1 MTKNAKSCFDSGKDG
16 ALYRGCIMKAF
27 RRRFHFLLRWL
38 SLVWFCHRFGIV
50 IAMATGIWGAA
61 SFSRLQAQDFKPF
74 DQFLNI
80 STRVLVGAGDNV
92 AVAGFIVTGGE
103 AKRVIIRAIGPSLR
117 GAGISNALQD
127 PTLELHGSSGSLIAG
142 NDNWK
147 DTQQAEIQA
156 SGLAPADDRESAIVR
171 TLSPGAY
178 TAIVRGKNGTG
189 GIALIEGYDLDS
201 SAGSIFA
208 NISTRG
214 FVGTG
219 DNAMIGGLIVGGN
232 GGGVNVVIARALGP
246 SLSNIGV
253 QQALQDPTLELRD
266 QNGVLIDSNDNWKDR
281 QQAVIERQ
289 NLAPADD
296 RESALLDILP
306 AGAYT
311 AIVRGKNGAT
321 GVALVEFYNIR

>member
-1 MTKNAKSCFDSGKDG
+1 
-16 ALYRGCIMKAF
+16 MKAF
-27 RRRFHFLLRWL
+27 GHRFDFLLHQL
-38 SLVWFCHRFGIV
+38 SLPWFCHRFGIA
-50 IAMATGIWGAA
+50 IAVATGILGTV
-61 SFSRLQAQDFKPF
+61 SFSPLYAQEFKPF

-80 STRVLVGAGDNV
+80 STRVLVGGGDNV
-92 AVAGFIVTGGE
+92 AIAGFIVAGSE
-103 AKRVIIRAIGPSLR
+103 AKNVIIRAMGPSLT

-127 PTLELHGSSGSLIAG
+127 PMLELHDSSGALIAS

-171 TLSPGAY
+171 TLPPGAY
-178 TAIVRGKNGTG
+178 TAIVRGKDGAG
-189 GIALIEGYDLDS
+189 GIGLIEGYDLGP
-201 SAGSIFA
+201 SADSIFA

-246 SLSNIGV
+246 SLSNAGV
-253 QQALQDPTLELRD
+253 QHALQDPTIELRD
-266 QNGVLIDSNDNWKDR
+266 ENGVLIDSNDNWKDR
-281 QQAVIERQ
+281 QQAVIERE
-289 NLAPADD
+289 NLGPADD
-296 RESALLDILP
+296 RESALLDVLP
-306 AGAYT
+306 AGSYT
-311 AIVRGKNGAT
+311 AIVRGKNDAT

>member
-1 MTKNAKSCFDSGKDG
+1 MA
-16 ALYRGCIMKAF
+16 
-27 RRRFHFLLRWL
+27 
-38 SLVWFCHRFGIV
+38 
-50 IAMATGIWGAA
+50 IAVATGILGTV
-61 SFSRLQAQDFKPF
+61 SFSPLQAQEFKPF

-80 STRVLVGAGDNV
+80 STRVLVGSGDNV
-92 AVAGFIVTGGE
+92 AIAGFIVAGSE
-103 AKRVIIRAIGPSLR
+103 AKNVIIRAMGPSLI

-127 PTLELHGSSGSLIAG
+127 PMLELHDSSGALIAS

-178 TAIVRGKNGTG
+178 TAIVGGKDGTG
-189 GIALIEGYDLDS
+189 GIGLIEGYDLGP
-201 SAGSIFA
+201 SADSIFA

-246 SLSNIGV
+246 SLSNAGV
-253 QQALQDPTLELRD
+253 QQALQDPTLDLRD
-266 QNGVLIDSNDNWKDR
+266 QNGVLIDSNDDWKDR
-281 QQAVIERQ
+281 QQTLIERE

-296 RESALLDILP
+296 RESALLDVLP

-311 AIVRGKNGAT
+311 AIVRGKNDAT

>member
-1 MTKNAKSCFDSGKDG
+1 
-16 ALYRGCIMKAF
+16 MKTF
-27 RRRFHFLLRWL
+27 GRRFRFSLHGLSPLR
-38 SLVWFCHRFGIV
+38 FYHRLA
-50 IAMATGIWGAA
+50 IAIAAATGLLGAA
-61 SFSRLQAQDFKPF
+61 SLTPLQAQEFKPF
-74 DQFLNI
+74 DHFLNI
-80 STRVLVGAGDNV
+80 STRVLVGSGDNV
-92 AVAGFIVTGGE
+92 AIAGFVVTGNE
-103 AKRVIIRAIGPSLR
+103 PKRVIIRAIGPSLR
-117 GAGISNALQD
+117 SAGISNALQD
-127 PTLELHGSSGSLIAG
+127 PILELHDRTGALIAS

-147 DTQQAEIQA
+147 DAQEVEIQA

-178 TAIVRGKNGTG
+178 TAIMRGKAGAS
-189 GIALIEGYDLDS
+189 GIGLIEGYDLDS
-201 SAGSIFA
+201 SSDSIFA

-214 FVGTG
+214 LVGTG

-246 SLSNIGV
+246 SLSNVGV
-253 QQALQDPTLELRD
+253 QHALQDPTIELRD

-281 QQAVIERQ
+281 QQALIERE

-296 RESALLDILP
+296 RESALLDVLP

-311 AIVRGKNGAT
+311 AIVRGKNDAA

>member
-1 MTKNAKSCFDSGKDG
+1 MYNDQQRSLVLTVPETARYTGDH
-16 ALYRGCIMKAF
+16 IMKAF
-27 RRRFHFLLRWL
+27 GRGFRFSLRL
-38 SLVWFCHRFGIV
+38 
-50 IAMATGIWGAA
+50 AMAVMAATGILGA
-61 SFSRLQAQDFKPF
+61 SWFSPLDGQEFKPF
-74 DQFLNI
+74 DHFLNI
-80 STRVLVGAGDNV
+80 STRVLVGGGDNV
-92 AVAGFIVTGGE
+92 AIAGFVVTGNE
-103 AKRVIIRAIGPSLR
+103 PKRVIIRAIGPSLR
-117 GAGISNALQD
+117 SAGISNALQD
-127 PTLELHGSSGSLIAG
+127 PTLELHGSSGALIAS

-147 DTQQAEIQA
+147 DAQEVEIRA

-178 TAIVRGKNGTG
+178 TAIVRGKNGAS
-189 GIALIEGYDLDS
+189 GIGLIEGYDLGPSVD
-201 SAGSIFA
+201 SIFA

-232 GGGVNVVIARALGP
+232 GGGVNVVIVRALGP
-246 SLSNIGV
+246 SLGNAGV
-253 QQALQDPTLELRD
+253 QHALQDPTIELRD

-281 QQAVIERQ
+281 QEALIERE

-296 RESALLDILP
+296 RESALLDVLP

-311 AIVRGKNGAT
+311 AIVRGKNDAT

>member
-1 MTKNAKSCFDSGKDG
+1 
-16 ALYRGCIMKAF
+16 MKAF
-27 RRRFHFLLRWL
+27 GRRFDFLLHQL
-38 SLVWFCHRFGIV
+38 SLPWFCHRFGIP
-50 IAMATGIWGAA
+50 IAVATGILGTV
-61 SFSRLQAQDFKPF
+61 SFSPLYAQEFKPF

-80 STRVLVGAGDNV
+80 STRVLVGSGDNV
-92 AVAGFIVTGGE
+92 AIAGFIVAGSE
-103 AKRVIIRAIGPSLR
+103 AKNVIIRAMGPSLT

-127 PTLELHGSSGSLIAG
+127 PMLELHDSSGAVIAS

-156 SGLAPADDRESAIVR
+156 SGLAPADERESAIVR

-178 TAIVRGKNGTG
+178 TAIVRGKDCTD
-189 GIALIEGYDLDS
+189 GIGLIEGYDLDS
-201 SAGSIFA
+201 SADSIFA

-246 SLSNIGV
+246 SLSNAGV

-281 QQAVIERQ
+281 QEAVIERE

-296 RESALLDILP
+296 RESALLDVLP

-311 AIVRGKNGAT
+311 AIVRGKNDAT

>member
-1 MTKNAKSCFDSGKDG
+1 
-16 ALYRGCIMKAF
+16 MKAF
-27 RRRFHFLLRWL
+27 GRRFDFLPHQL
-38 SLVWFCHRFGIV
+38 SLPWFCHRFE
-50 IAMATGIWGAA
+50 IAIAVATGILGTV
-61 SFSRLQAQDFKPF
+61 SFSPLYAQEFKPF

-80 STRVLVGAGDNV
+80 STRVLVGSGDNV
-92 AVAGFIVTGGE
+92 AIAGFIVAGSE
-103 AKRVIIRAIGPSLR
+103 AKNVIIRAMGPSLT
-117 GAGISNALQD
+117 GAGVSNALQD
-127 PTLELHGSSGSLIAG
+127 PMLELHDSSGALIAS

-147 DTQQAEIQA
+147 DTQQGEIQA

-178 TAIVRGKNGTG
+178 TAIVRGKDGTG
-189 GIALIEGYDLDS
+189 GIGLIEGYDLDS
-201 SAGSIFA
+201 SADSIFA

-232 GGGVNVVIARALGP
+232 GGGVNVVVARALGP
-246 SLSNIGV
+246 SLSNAGV

-281 QQAVIERQ
+281 QQALIEMQ
-289 NLAPADD
+289 NLAPTDD
-296 RESALLDILP
+296 REAALLDVLP

-311 AIVRGKNGAT
+311 AIVRGKNDAT

>member
-1 MTKNAKSCFDSGKDG
+1 
-16 ALYRGCIMKAF
+16 MKAF
-27 RRRFHFLLRWL
+27 GRRFDFLLHQL
-38 SLVWFCHRFGIV
+38 SLPWFCHRFGIP
-50 IAMATGIWGAA
+50 IAVATGILGTV
-61 SFSRLQAQDFKPF
+61 SFSPLYAQEFKPF

-80 STRVLVGAGDNV
+80 STRVLVGSGDNV
-92 AVAGFIVTGGE
+92 AIAGFIVAGSE
-103 AKRVIIRAIGPSLR
+103 AKNVIIRAMGTSLT
-117 GAGISNALQD
+117 GAGISNALPD
-127 PTLELHGSSGSLIAG
+127 PMLELHDSSGALVAS

-156 SGLAPADDRESAIVR
+156 SGLTPADERESAIVR

-178 TAIVRGKNGTG
+178 TAIVRGKDGTG
-189 GIALIEGYDLDS
+189 GIGLIEGYDLDS
-201 SAGSIFA
+201 SADSIFA

-219 DNAMIGGLIVGGN
+219 DNAMIGGLILGGN
-232 GGGVNVVIARALGP
+232 GGGVNVVIARVLGP
-246 SLSNIGV
+246 SLSNAGV

-281 QQAVIERQ
+281 QEAVIERE

-296 RESALLDILP
+296 RESALLDVLP

-311 AIVRGKNGAT
+311 AIVRGKNDAT

>member
-1 MTKNAKSCFDSGKDG
+1 
-16 ALYRGCIMKAF
+16 
-27 RRRFHFLLRWL
+27 
-38 SLVWFCHRFGIV
+38 
-50 IAMATGIWGAA
+50 MATGIGGAA

-92 AVAGFIVTGGE
+92 AVAGFIVTGSE

-127 PTLELHGSSGSLIAG
+127 PTLELHGSSGSLIAS

-147 DTQQAEIQA
+147 DAQQAEIQA

-171 TLSPGAY
+171 ALSPGAY
-178 TAIVRGKNGTG
+178 TTIVRGKNGTG

-296 RESALLDILP
+296 RESALLDVLP

>member
-1 MTKNAKSCFDSGKDG
+1 
-16 ALYRGCIMKAF
+16 MKAF
-27 RRRFHFLLRWL
+27 RRPFRFSLRRL
-38 SLVWFCHRFGIV
+38 SLLWFCHRLGIA
-50 IAMATGIWGAA
+50 IAGATGILGAA
-61 SFSRLQAQDFKPF
+61 SFSPLRAQEFKPF

-80 STRVLVGAGDNV
+80 STRVLVGNGDNV
-92 AVAGFIVTGGE
+92 AIAGFVVTGNE
-103 AKRVIIRAIGPSLR
+103 PKRVIIRAIGPSLR
-117 GAGISNALQD
+117 SAGISNALQD
-127 PTLELHGSSGSLIAG
+127 PTLELHGSSGALIAS

-147 DTQQAEIQA
+147 DAQEVEIQA

-178 TAIVRGKNGTG
+178 TAIVRGKNGAS
-189 GIALIEGYDLDS
+189 GIGLIEGYDLGP

-246 SLSNIGV
+246 SLSSAGV
-253 QQALQDPTLELRD
+253 QHALQDPTIELRD
-266 QNGVLIDSNDNWKDR
+266 QNGALIDSNDNWKDR
-281 QQAVIERQ
+281 QQAVIERE
-289 NLAPADD
+289 NLGPADD
-296 RESALLDILP
+296 RESALLDVLP
-306 AGAYT
+306 AGSYT
-311 AIVRGKNGAT
+311 AIVRGKNDAT

>member
-1 MTKNAKSCFDSGKDG
+1 
-16 ALYRGCIMKAF
+16 MKALG
-27 RRRFHFLLRWL
+27 RRFDFLLHQL
-38 SLVWFCHRFGIV
+38 SLPWFCHRFGIA
-50 IAMATGIWGAA
+50 IAVATGILGTV
-61 SFSRLQAQDFKPF
+61 SFSPLYAQEFKPF

-80 STRVLVGAGDNV
+80 STRVLVGSGDNV
-92 AVAGFIVTGGE
+92 AIAGFIVAGSE
-103 AKRVIIRAIGPSLR
+103 AKNVIIRAMGPSLT

-127 PTLELHGSSGSLIAG
+127 PMLELHDSSGALIAS

-178 TAIVRGKNGTG
+178 TAIVRGKDGAD
-189 GIALIEGYDLDS
+189 GIGLIEGYDLDS
-201 SAGSIFA
+201 SADSIFA

-246 SLSNIGV
+246 SLSNAGV

-281 QQAVIERQ
+281 QQALIEMQ
-289 NLAPADD
+289 NLGPTDD
-296 RESALLDILP
+296 RESALLDVLP

-311 AIVRGKNGAT
+311 AIVRGKNDAT
-321 GVALVEFYNIR
+321 GVALVELYNIR

>member
-1 MTKNAKSCFDSGKDG
+1 
-16 ALYRGCIMKAF
+16 
-27 RRRFHFLLRWL
+27 
-38 SLVWFCHRFGIV
+38 
-50 IAMATGIWGAA
+50 MATGIGGAA

-92 AVAGFIVTGGE
+92 AVAGFIVTGSE

-127 PTLELHGSSGSLIAG
+127 PTLDLHGSSGSLIAS

-147 DTQQAEIQA
+147 DAQQAEIQA

-171 TLSPGAY
+171 ALSPGAY
-178 TAIVRGKNGTG
+178 TTIVRGKNGTG

-296 RESALLDILP
+296 RESALLDVLP

>member
-1 MTKNAKSCFDSGKDG
+1 
-16 ALYRGCIMKAF
+16 MKAF
-27 RRRFHFLLRWL
+27 GRRFDFLLHQL
-38 SLVWFCHRFGIV
+38 SLPWFCHRFGIA
-50 IAMATGIWGAA
+50 IAVATGILGAV
-61 SFSRLQAQDFKPF
+61 SFSPLYAQEFKPF

-80 STRVLVGAGDNV
+80 STRVLVGSGDNV
-92 AVAGFIVTGGE
+92 AIAGFIVTGGDP
-103 AKRVIIRAIGPSLR
+103 KRVIIRAIGPSLR

-127 PTLELHGSSGSLIAG
+127 PTLELHSSSGSLIAS

-178 TAIVRGKNGTG
+178 TAILRGKSGAS
-189 GIALIEGYDLDS
+189 GIALIEGYDLGPG
-201 SAGSIFA
+201 AGSIFA

-219 DNAMIGGLIVGGN
+219 DNAMIGGLIVGGS
-232 GGGVNVVIARALGP
+232 GGGVNVVVARALGP
-246 SLSNIGV
+246 SLSTAGV
-253 QQALQDPTLELRD
+253 QNALHDPILELHD

-281 QQAVIERQ
+281 QEALIERE

-296 RESALLDILP
+296 DESALLDVLP

-311 AIVRGKNGAT
+311 AIVRGKNDST

>member
-1 MTKNAKSCFDSGKDG
+1 
-16 ALYRGCIMKAF
+16 MKAF
-27 RRRFHFLLRWL
+27 GCLFRFSIHGL
-38 SLVWFCHRFGIV
+38 SPLWFYHRLAIAIAAAAGIL
-50 IAMATGIWGAA
+50 GA
-61 SFSRLQAQDFKPF
+61 SPFSPLDGQEFKPF

-80 STRVLVGAGDNV
+80 STRVLVGSGDNV
-92 AVAGFIVTGGE
+92 AIAGFVVTGNE
-103 AKRVIIRAIGPSLR
+103 PKRVIIRAIGPSLR
-117 GAGISNALQD
+117 SARISNVLQD
-127 PTLELHGSSGSLIAG
+127 PMLELHDSRGALITS

-147 DTQQAEIQA
+147 DTQEVEIQA

-171 TLSPGAY
+171 ALSPGAY
-178 TAIVRGKNGTG
+178 TAVMRGKAGAS
-189 GIALIEGYDLDS
+189 GIGLIEGYDLDS
-201 SAGSIFA
+201 SVGSIFA

-246 SLSNIGV
+246 SLSNAGV
-253 QQALQDPTLELRD
+253 QHALQDPTIELRD

-281 QQAVIERQ
+281 QEALIEME

-296 RESALLDILP
+296 RESALLDVLP

-311 AIVRGKNGAT
+311 AIVRGKNDAT

>member
-1 MTKNAKSCFDSGKDG
+1 
-16 ALYRGCIMKAF
+16 MKAF
-27 RRRFHFLLRWL
+27 GRRFDFLLHQL
-38 SLVWFCHRFGIV
+38 SLPWFCHRFGIA
-50 IAMATGIWGAA
+50 IAVATGILGTV
-61 SFSRLQAQDFKPF
+61 SFRPLYAQEFKPF

-80 STRVLVGAGDNV
+80 STRVLVGSGDNV
-92 AVAGFIVTGGE
+92 AIAGFIVAGSE
-103 AKRVIIRAIGPSLR
+103 AKNVIIRAMGPSLT

-127 PTLELHGSSGSLIAG
+127 PMLELHDSSGALVAS

-156 SGLAPADDRESAIVR
+156 SGLAPADERESAIVQ

-178 TAIVRGKNGTG
+178 TAIVRGKDGAD
-189 GIALIEGYDLDS
+189 GIGLIEGYDLDS
-201 SAGSIFA
+201 SADSIFA

-219 DNAMIGGLIVGGN
+219 DNAMIGGLILGGN
-232 GGGVNVVIARALGP
+232 GGGVNVVIARVLGP
-246 SLSNIGV
+246 SLSNAGV

-281 QQAVIERQ
+281 QQALIERQ

-296 RESALLDILP
+296 REPALLEVLP

-311 AIVRGKNGAT
+311 AIVRGKNDAT

>member
-1 MTKNAKSCFDSGKDG
+1 MAVM
-16 ALYRGCIMKAF
+16 A
-27 RRRFHFLLRWL
+27 
-38 SLVWFCHRFGIV
+38 
-50 IAMATGIWGAA
+50 ATGILGAGW
-61 SFSRLQAQDFKPF
+61 FSRLDGQEFKPF
-74 DQFLNI
+74 DHFLNI
-80 STRVLVGAGDNV
+80 STRVLVGGGDNV
-92 AVAGFIVTGGE
+92 AIAGFVVTGSE
-103 AKRVIIRAIGPSLR
+103 PKRVIIRAIGPSLR
-117 GAGISNALQD
+117 SAGISNALQD
-127 PTLELHGSSGSLIAG
+127 PTLELHGSSGSLIAS

-147 DTQQAEIQA
+147 DAQEVEIQA

-178 TAIVRGKNGTG
+178 TAIVRGKNGAS
-189 GIALIEGYDLDS
+189 GIGLIEGYDLDS
-201 SAGSIFA
+201 STDSIFA

-246 SLSNIGV
+246 SLSNAGV
-253 QQALQDPTLELRD
+253 QHALQDPTIELRD

-281 QQAVIERQ
+281 QQAVIESE
-289 NLAPADD
+289 NLGPADD
-296 RESALLDILP
+296 RESALLDVLP

-311 AIVRGKNGAT
+311 AIVRGKNDAT

>member
-1 MTKNAKSCFDSGKDG
+1 
-16 ALYRGCIMKAF
+16 MKAF
-27 RRRFHFLLRWL
+27 RRPFHFSPCRL
-38 SLVWFCHRFGIV
+38 SLLWFCHRFGIATAV
-50 IAMATGIWGAA
+50 ATGILSAA
-61 SFSRLQAQDFKPF
+61 SFSPLHAQEFKPF

-80 STRVLVGAGDNV
+80 STRVLVGSGDNV
-92 AVAGFIVTGGE
+92 AIAGFIVTGSE
-103 AKRVIIRAIGPSLR
+103 AKNVIIRAMGPSLT

-127 PTLELHGSSGSLIAG
+127 PMLELHDSSGAVIAS

-178 TAIVRGKNGTG
+178 TAIVRGKDGTG
-189 GIALIEGYDLDS
+189 GIGLIEGYDLDS
-201 SAGSIFA
+201 SADSIFA

-246 SLSNIGV
+246 SLSNAGV

-281 QQAVIERQ
+281 QQALIERQ

-296 RESALLDILP
+296 RESALLEVLP

-311 AIVRGKNGAT
+311 AIVRGKNDAT